1 MNKLEFKNITIIYN
15 EEDVNKKVC
24 KRKER
29 QMNLWS
35 VMAAILTFVM
45 LFVLLGF
52 TVNLPEALSI
62 IIGLIFMPTLMF
74 GSLFLG
80 YWVIYRNT
88 IKAFSFMEWLF
99 RMKEVH
105 ASWYNDK
112 ILVRVQH
119 SNGVDDY
126 SLQGFVR
133 TIKNGLTIT
142 DKSDRS
148 KPIHIFV
155 DITSN
160 EKTEITIE
168 NVEE

>member
-1 MNKLEFKNITIIYN
+1 MNKLDFKNITIIYN
-15 EEDVNKKVC
+15 EEDVNRKVC

-29 QMNLWS
+29 QMNLWC
-35 VMAAILTFVM
+35 VITAILTFVM

-52 TVNLPEALSI
+52 TTKLPEALSI
-62 IIGLIFMPTLMF
+62 IIGLIFMLIWMF
-74 GSLFLG
+74 GSVFLG
-80 YWVIYRNT
+80 YWVVYRNT
-88 IKAFSFMEWLF
+88 IKAFLFIEWLF
-99 RMKEVH
+99 KMKEVY
-105 ASWYNDK
+105 AGWYNDK
-112 ILVRVQH
+112 ILLRVQH
-119 SNGVDDY
+119 SNGIDDY

-133 TIKNGLTIT
+133 TIKNELVII
-142 DKSDRS
+142 DKSDRR

>member
-29 QMNLWS
+29 QMNLWC
-35 VMAAILTFVM
+35 VITAILTFAM

-52 TVNLPEALSI
+52 TTNLPEALSI
-62 IIGLIFMPTLMF
+62 IIDLIFMLIWMF
-74 GSLFLG
+74 GSVFLG
-80 YWVIYRNT
+80 YWVVYSNT

-99 RMKEVH
+99 RMKEVS
-105 ASWYNDK
+105 AGWYNDK
-112 ILVRVQH
+112 ILLRVQH
-119 SNGVDDY
+119 SNGIDDY

-133 TIKNGLTIT
+133 TIKNELVIT
-142 DKSDRS
+142 DKSDRTKS
-148 KPIHIFV
+148 IHIFV

-160 EKTEITIE
+160 EKTEITIK